1 MNTTTI
7 NDMKL
12 MMIDTKDIKTSPFN
26 PPVRTNRKMTKY
38 RNLVNSIKTT
48 GLINPVTIAHDFV
61 LIDGNRRLQAC
72 RDLNI
77 TTIPAVRH
85 NSNSSKMF
93 DKLFVQANEH
103 TVLLNAAQELYR
115 YLKGAEISQRTKK
128 VIENLKEYG
137 GLGFLYR
144 ISDEGKSPNTYNIAL
159 SMYRNYTKR
168 TSKRDMKKL
177 IYWMLNVGSSYQ
189 IKKAMADYIPIDV
202 LVDSVE
208 NMKKLKTEYT
218 G

>member
-1 MNTTTI
+1 MNTNAI

-26 PPVRTNRKMTKY
+26 PPVRTNRKTTKY
-38 RNLVNSIKTT
+38 KNLVKSIKTT
-48 GLINPVTIAHDFV
+48 GLINPVTIAYDFV

-77 TTIPAVRH
+77 TTIPAVKH
-85 NSNSSKMF
+85 NSNSSEMF

-115 YLKGAEISQRTKK
+115 YLKGAEISRRTKN

-144 ISDEGKSPNTYNIAL
+144 IADEGKSPNTYNIAL
-159 SMYRNYTKR
+159 NMYRNYTKR
-168 TSKRDMKKL
+168 TSRKDMKKL

-189 IKKAMADYIPIDV
+189 VKKAMADYIPIDV

-208 NMKKLKTEYT
+208 NMKKLKTDYT
-218 G
+218 K

>member
-1 MNTTTI
+1 MSTTTT
-7 NDMKL
+7 NDMEL

-26 PPVRTNRKMTKY
+26 PPVRTNRKMAKY

-48 GLINPVTIAHDFV
+48 GLINPVTIAYDFV

-77 TTIPAVRH
+77 TTIPAVKH
-85 NSNSSKMF
+85 NSNSSEMF

-115 YLKGAEISQRTKK
+115 YLKGAEISRRTKN

-137 GLGFLYR
+137 GLGFLNR
-144 ISDEGKSPNTYNIAL
+144 IADEGKSPNTYNIAL
-159 SMYRNYTKR
+159 NMYRNYTKR
-168 TSKRDMKKL
+168 TSRKDMKKL

-189 IKKAMADYIPIDV
+189 VKKAMADYIPIDV

-208 NMKKLKTEYT
+208 NMKKLKTDYT
-218 G
+218 K

>member
-1 MNTTTI
+1 MNTNAI

-26 PPVRTNRKMTKY
+26 PPVRTNRKTTKY
-38 RNLVNSIKTT
+38 KNLVKSIKTT

-77 TTIPAVRH
+77 PTIPAVRH

-103 TVLLNAAQELYR
+103 TVLLNASQELYR
-115 YLKGAEISQRTKK
+115 YLKGAEISQRTKR
-128 VIENLKEYG
+128 VIESLKEYG

-144 ISDEGKSPNTYNIAL
+144 IADEGKSPNTYSIAL

-189 IKKAMADYIPIDV
+189 VKKAMADYIPIDM

-208 NMKKLKTEYT
+208 NMKKLKTDYT